1 MQSKTVFI
9 TGASSGIGK
18 ALAKKFNKEG
28 FFVFLASRNVN
39 DLKILQ
45 NELKF
50 AKNSKIIEFDVRDS
64 AQVFSQIK
72 SLSEDKSKNYSFDYL
87 INNAGITVFKSVE
100 NTSINE
106 IDDILLTNLNG
117 VIYTTKAILPFM
129 LEQQSGTI
137 VNILSIAAKKIYTES
152 SVYSASKAGLLAFG
166 NVLREEVRNQ
176 NIRVVNVLP
185 AAVATPIW
193 HPKSL
198 EKSGEKMMT
207 AEDLADFIFANLVEN
222 SVVAEEI
229 TFRSIYGI

>member
-9 TGASSGIGK
+9 TGSSSGIGK
-18 ALAKKFNKEG
+18 ALARKFNAEG
-28 FFVFLASRNVN
+28 FFVFLASRNVK

-50 AKNSKIIEFDVRDS
+50 AENSKIIEFDVRNY

-72 SLSEDKSKNYSFDYL
+72 SLSENFSIDYL

-117 VIYTTKAILPFM
+117 VIYTTKAILPIM
-129 LEQQSGTI
+129 LEKQSGTI
-137 VNILSIAAKKIYTES
+137 VNILSIAAEKIYTES

-176 NIRVVNVLP
+176 NIRVINVLP

-198 EKSGEKMMT
+198 EKSGKKMMKT
-207 AEDLADFIFANLVEN
+207 EDLAEFIFINLVEN

>member
-9 TGASSGIGK
+9 TGSSSGIGK
-18 ALAKKFNKEG
+18 ALARKFNAEG
-28 FFVFLASRNVN
+28 FFVFLASRNVK

-50 AKNSKIIEFDVRDS
+50 AENSKIIEFDVRNY

-72 SLSEDKSKNYSFDYL
+72 SLSENFSIDYL

-129 LEQQSGTI
+129 LEKQSGTI
-137 VNILSIAAKKIYTES
+137 VNILSIAAEKIYTES

-176 NIRVVNVLP
+176 NIRVINVLP

-198 EKSGEKMMT
+198 EKSGKKMMKT
-207 AEDLADFIFANLVEN
+207 EDLAEFIFINLVEN